1 VTSEDDKRW
10 LRALPLL
17 LAAALL
23 LLAGS
28 LAFYRA
34 GDNTASTA
42 AFTAGL
48 ILLGAWG
55 CTAIVDWY
63 RQRPPGRS
71 EQDTRDL

>member
-1 VTSEDDKRW
+1 VTSEEDKRW

-17 LAAALL
+17 LAASLL
-23 LLAGS
+23 LMAGA

-55 CTAIVDWY
+55 TTAIVDWY
-63 RQRPPGRS
+63 RQRPPRP
-71 EQDTRDL
+71 

>member
-1 VTSEDDKRW
+1 MTTEEDKRW

-23 LLAGS
+23 LMGGA

-48 ILLGAWG
+48 LLLGAWAA
-55 CTAIVDWY
+55 TAVVDWY
-63 RQRPPGRS
+63 RQRPPRP
-71 EQDTRDL
+71 

>member
-1 VTSEDDKRW
+1 MTSEEDKRW

-17 LAAALL
+17 LAASLL
-23 LLAGS
+23 LMGGA

-48 ILLGAWG
+48 LLLGAWAA
-55 CTAIVDWY
+55 TAVVDWY
-63 RQRPPGRS
+63 RQRPPRP
-71 EQDTRDL
+71 